1 LINFSPQ
8 ISVEKM
14 WGSRGNDADT
24 LLEKSFEVIHSRV
37 SKRFFRRVAEISTE
51 HLSPKI
57 QSGIHSEHFS
67 TYPQRSSQQQA
78 LYIFVLLKIFVM
90 TVVVVK
96 KHSPKISKQRHWLN
110 NEFLSRVPIS
120 TGLSRVQPFILS
132 RKTSTV
138 R

>member
-1 LINFSPQ
+1 
-8 ISVEKM
+8 M

-24 LLEKSFEVIHSRV
+24 LLEKSFEVIHSRM

-78 LYIFVLLKIFVM
+78 LYIFVLLKILCNDSCGCEKAFAENLQAAALAQQQIPQQ
-90 TVVVVK
+90 
-96 KHSPKISKQRHWLN
+96 SPHFHR
-110 NEFLSRVPIS
+110 
-120 TGLSRVQPFILS
+120 PFPRSALY
-132 RKTSTV
+132 T
-138 R
+138 